1 MRLISAAA
9 SLLALT
15 IASALAA
22 DDDLSAQA
30 NAAFLSANAKKPGV
44 TSAQGIQYRVIK
56 SGNGKQPDRHDC
68 ATVYYKGNL
77 INGQV
82 FDQTKPGIPATFPVG
97 GVIKGWTEALQLMK
111 AGGKYELWV
120 PPELAYDV
128 ESPPSIPPG
137 SLLVFEVE
145 LLGVKPTTPPP
156 TGPHPVPA
164 PAAPK

>member
-97 GVIKGWTEALQLMK
+97 GVIKGWTNALQMMHEGDEWELVIPASLAYGHRG
-111 AGGKYELWV
+111 AGGV
-120 PPELAYDV
+120 
-128 ESPPSIPPG
+128 IPPDQTLVFDV
-137 SLLVFEVE
+137 SLLKVSSPVE
-145 LLGVKPTTPPP
+145 GQC
-156 TGPHPVPA
+156 G
-164 PAAPK
+164 